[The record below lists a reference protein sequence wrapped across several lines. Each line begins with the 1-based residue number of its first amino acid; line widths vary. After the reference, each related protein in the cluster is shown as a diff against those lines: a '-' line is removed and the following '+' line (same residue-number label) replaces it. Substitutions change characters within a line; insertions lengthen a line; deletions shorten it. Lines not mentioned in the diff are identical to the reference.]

1 MTVDERVR
9 SRRAPPERRFQEALL
24 VAMARG
30 DRLLVRPP
38 TLANRGRLLLLGA
51 RVWVLG
57 WRYRAHRWHRLRSLR
72 MPAIPDPHR
81 RPGGRGGTAGSP
93 RPVPRRERG
102 SAPLE
107 LVLLAIPALAV
118 MMLIV
123 FVGRV
128 ARADG
133 TLDGVA
139 HYAALR
145 SAQARSADA
154 ADAAARD
161 AAAADLDGAG
171 LPCEA
176 TDVEVDTGDFRSG
189 GTVGVTVTC
198 RLRLS
203 DLGPLPVPGTRLV
216 TSRSVA
222 VVDVFRATS

>member
-1 MTVDERVR
+1 MRRHRV
-9 SRRAPPERRFQEALL
+9 PPERRIQESLL
-24 VAMARG
+24 VAIARG
-30 DRLLVRPP
+30 DRLLERPL

-51 RVWVLG
+51 RVWVLS
-57 WRYRAHRWHRLRSLR
+57 WRYRARLWHQRRGSR
-72 MPAIPDPHR
+72 RAWATAPHR
-81 RPGGRGGTAGSP
+81 RVGLGGLTASSSRPAP
-93 RPVPRRERG
+93 RSERG

-107 LVLLAIPALAV
+107 LVLLAIPVLSV

-145 SAQARSADA
+145 SAQARSAGD
-154 ADAAARD
+154 ADAAAQD
-161 AAAADLDGAG
+161 AAAADLAVSG

-176 TDVEVDTGDFRSG
+176 TNVEVDTGDFRSG
-189 GTVGVTVTC
+189 GTVEVTVTC
-198 RLRLS
+198 QLRLS
-203 DLGPLPVPGTRLV
+203 DLGPLPIPGSRIV

-222 VVDVFRATS
+222 AVDVFRGTS

>member
-1 MTVDERVR
+1 MDERVR
-9 SRRAPPERRFQEALL
+9 SRRAPPERRFPEALL

-30 DRLLVRPP
+30 DRLLARPP
-38 TLANRGRLLLLGA
+38 TLANRGRLLLLGT

-72 MPAIPDPHR
+72 MPAIPKPHGR
-81 RPGGRGGTAGSP
+81 AGGRGGTAGWS
-93 RPVPRRERG
+93 RPAPRRERG

-107 LVLLAIPALAV
+107 LVLLAIPVLAV

-145 SAQARSADA
+145 SAQARSAGD
-154 ADAAARD
+154 ADAAGRD
-161 AAAADLDGAG
+161 AATADLDRSG
-171 LPCEA
+171 LPCDA
-176 TDVEVDTGDFRSG
+176 TTVEVDTGEFGSG

-198 RLRLS
+198 QLRLS
-203 DLGPLPVPGTRLV
+203 DLGPLPIPGTRLV

-222 VVDVFRATS
+222 VVDVFRGTS